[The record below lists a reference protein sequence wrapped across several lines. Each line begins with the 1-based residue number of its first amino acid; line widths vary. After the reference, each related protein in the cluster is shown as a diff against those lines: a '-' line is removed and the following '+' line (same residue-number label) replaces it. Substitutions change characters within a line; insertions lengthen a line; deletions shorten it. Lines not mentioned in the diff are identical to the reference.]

1 MDIKIQVENDK
12 VAKYFI
18 EMISYMEYCGNVGH
32 CGGFHVNFDGDG
44 RAKIKVETDNQE
56 EYVEQRKKWLDDS
69 YIKEKVFDGE
79 LRFSI
84 D

>member
-1 MDIKIQVENDK
+1 MKIEINVEHERIAKELIELISWMD
-12 VAKYFI
+12 
-18 EMISYMEYCGNVGH
+18 YCGKVGH
-32 CGGFHVNFDGDG
+32 CSGFHVNFDGDG
-44 RAKIKVETDNQE
+44 QAQIDVKTDNQE
-56 EYVEQRKKWLDDS
+56 EYIKQRKMWSDNG